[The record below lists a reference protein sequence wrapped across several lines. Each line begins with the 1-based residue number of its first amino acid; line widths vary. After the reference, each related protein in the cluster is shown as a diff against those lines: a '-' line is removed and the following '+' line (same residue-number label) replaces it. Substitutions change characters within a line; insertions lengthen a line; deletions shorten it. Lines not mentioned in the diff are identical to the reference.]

1 MKMRFEKCRQLIG
14 SAALEKLKNA
24 KVAVFGV
31 GGVGG
36 FVAEALARSGVGGLC
51 LVDKDV
57 VDETNVNRQ
66 IVALTDTVGMYKT
79 DVMKERI
86 MRINPDAAVEIYREF
101 YLPENAGFTDITK
114 YDYVVDAMD
123 NVTAKTEL
131 ICRCKAAGTPVIS
144 AMGAGNRLDPT
155 KLKTADIF
163 RTDTCPLARIMR
175 KQLSCRGVTGVKTV
189 YSTEIPIKTEAGRAP
204 ASMMPVPAAMGLII
218 AAEVIRD
225 LMGK

>member
-1 MKMRFEKCRQLIG
+1 MRFEKCRQLIG

-79 DVMKERI
+79 DIMKERI
-86 MRINPDAAVEIYREF
+86 MQINPDAAVEIYREF
-101 YLPENAGFTDITK
+101 YLPENAGFTDIAK

-155 KLKTADIF
+155 KLKTADIS
-163 RTDTCPLARIMR
+163 RTDTASHGASLHSYRHLPPPNRAKTFAPR
-175 KQLSCRGVTGVKTV
+175 KPDPQNNILRHKIVFNFS
-189 YSTEIPIKTEAGRAP
+189 I
-204 ASMMPVPAAMGLII
+204 ASHSKISFYLYRLFFHTATA
-218 AAEVIRD
+218 
-225 LMGK
+225 

>member
-66 IVALTDTVGMYKT
+66 IVALTDTIGMYKT

-86 MRINPDAAVEIYREF
+86 HSIPGISLSGEKLSGPADRLIDRP
-101 YLPENAGFTDITK
+101 
-114 YDYVVDAMD
+114 
-123 NVTAKTEL
+123 VTFIWK
-131 ICRCKAAGTPVIS
+131 
-144 AMGAGNRLDPT
+144 
-155 KLKTADIF
+155 
-163 RTDTCPLARIMR
+163 
-175 KQLSCRGVTGVKTV
+175 
-189 YSTEIPIKTEAGRAP
+189 
-204 ASMMPVPAAMGLII
+204 
-218 AAEVIRD
+218 
-225 LMGK
+225 